1 MNGYQGNNHKCRM
14 KQPWDTKICLKVGQE
29 NLNRNLNSASRP
41 AQMAPNGGLKG
52 FRRHI
57 TRHYRV
63 MEDAD
68 SVIGGVR
75 DW

>member
-14 KQPWDTKICLKVGQE
+14 KQPRDTQICQEAGQE
-29 NLNRNLNSASRP
+29 NLNRNLNSASRS
-41 AQMAPNGGLKG
+41 AQEAPKGGLKDFGGTGSG
-52 FRRHI
+52 F
-57 TRHYRV
+57 YRV

-75 DW
+75 D